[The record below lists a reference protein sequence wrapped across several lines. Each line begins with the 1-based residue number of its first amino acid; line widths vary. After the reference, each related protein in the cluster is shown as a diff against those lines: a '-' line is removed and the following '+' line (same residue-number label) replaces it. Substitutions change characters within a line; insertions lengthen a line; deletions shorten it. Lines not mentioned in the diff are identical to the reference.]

1 MTPSERS
8 LLAFLDAPVLVGDP
22 DGCTVYVN
30 PSFEERFETNHEEA
44 CGKPL
49 AQLFEGGGRE
59 AMLRAVAEV
68 CSEGVSVRFRLRER
82 GLSFSA
88 LASPIFAQQ
97 RCVGVLFLLQEE
109 VEAAERLLHLH
120 RQLADSVD
128 ELARLLDEPL
138 AASALAASLTDDPR
152 RALERVRQWSE
163 ALRRELSGR
172 SEVRF

>member
-1 MTPSERS
+1 VSASEHP
-8 LLAFLDAPVLVGDP
+8 LLSFLDAPVLVGDP

-30 PSFEERFETNHEEA
+30 PSFEERFETHQEEA

-68 CSEGVSVRFRLRER
+68 CNEGVSVRFRLRER
-82 GLSFSA
+82 GRGFSA

-120 RQLADSVD
+120 RQLADSIE
-128 ELARLLDEPL
+128 ELTRLLEEP
-138 AASALAASLTDDPR
+138 AADARGADLGDDPR
-152 RALERVRQWSE
+152 RVLQRVRQWSE

-172 SEVRF
+172 GEVRF

>member
-1 MTPSERS
+1 VTPSEHS

-30 PSFEERFETNHEEA
+30 PSFEERFETHQEEA

-68 CSEGVSVRFRLRER
+68 CTEGVSVRFRLRER
-82 GLSFSA
+82 GRGFAA

-120 RQLADSVD
+120 RQLADSVE
-128 ELARLLDEPL
+128 ELTRLLEEPREGGRGTGL
-138 AASALAASLTDDPR
+138 ADDPR
-152 RALERVRQWSE
+152 RALERVRQWSD

>member
-1 MTPSERS
+1 VSPSEHS

-30 PSFEERFETNHEEA
+30 PSFEERFETHQEEA

-68 CSEGVSVRFRLRER
+68 CTEAVSVRFRLRER
-82 GLSFSA
+82 GRGFSA

-120 RQLADSVD
+120 RQLADSVED
-128 ELARLLDEPL
+128 LTRLLEEPRAGARGAGL
-138 AASALAASLTDDPR
+138 ADDPR

-163 ALRRELSGR
+163 ALRRELNGR